1 LKLRIGLPKG
11 SLQDAT
17 FALFRKAGFN
27 LQVSSR
33 SYIPTVDDPELD
45 PLLLRA
51 QEIARYV
58 EQGVLDCGL
67 TGKDWI
73 LENGAD
79 VTEVADFAY
88 GKRDFRPIR
97 IVLAAPKDSEIRS
110 VKDLEGK
117 RLATEY
123 VSLTR
128 RWLEANGVHAHV
140 EFSFGATEVKVPELV
155 DAIVELTETG
165 SSLRAHGLEIVETI
179 LESTTRFIANNEAYQ
194 DPWKRAKMENIA
206 ILLRGALN
214 AEGLVGLKMNV
225 PKECLKQVLAVLP
238 ALKKPTISGL
248 ADDEWTAVETVLD
261 EKTVRD
267 LIPKLKN
274 AGAEGIVEY
283 PLNKVIY

>member
-1 LKLRIGLPKG
+1 M
-11 SLQDAT
+11 
-17 FALFRKAGFN
+17 
-27 LQVSSR
+27 SSR
-33 SYIPTVDDPELD
+33 SYLPTVDDPELD

-58 EQGVLDCGL
+58 EMGVLDCGL

-73 LENGAD
+73 LENGAE
-79 VTEVADFAY
+79 VVEVADFVY
-88 GKRDFRPIR
+88 GKSEFRPVR
-97 IVLAAPKDSEIRS
+97 IVLAAPKDSEIKS
-110 VKDLEGK
+110 VRDLEGK

-123 VSLTR
+123 VQLTR
-128 RWLEANGVHAHV
+128 RWLDENGVKARV
-140 EFSFGATEVKVPELV
+140 EFSYGATEVKVPELV

-179 LESTTRFIANNEAYQ
+179 LESTTRFVANKEAYA
-194 DPWKRAKMENIA
+194 DPQKRAKMENMA
-206 ILLRGALN
+206 MLLQGALN

-225 PKECLKQVLAVLP
+225 RREDLKRVLAVLP

-248 ADDEWTAVETVLD
+248 SDDDWAAVETIL
-261 EKTVRD
+261 EEREVRE
-267 LIPKLKN
+267 LIPQLKR